1 MTDFTQTIEDIEK
14 EIRETPYHKGTE
26 HHIGKL
32 RARLAKLKDKQIEG
46 YIKAK
51 GTGGGGGGYAVKKHG
66 DATVVLIG
74 PPSAGKS
81 TLINKITNAESKVA
95 AYAFTTVSVVPGMLK
110 YNDAYIQIFDL
121 PGLIQG
127 AGLGKGR
134 GKEVL
139 SVARTSDLLVI
150 ISDVDRPEV
159 LINIQDELEKTGI
172 RINKIRPNIKF
183 VKRIEGGIEVKT
195 NIKQDI
201 SKDLV
206 RDIASEFGY
215 KNGEITLNQRITVED
230 LIDTFSSNR
239 SYINAIFVLNK
250 IDKKKPN
257 PINLPENT
265 LFISADK
272 EIGIEEF
279 KEALWNSLRLVKVYL
294 IEPDEEPNTNH
305 PIIMREGDTLM
316 DIAMTI
322 GDDFASDKKLAKIWG
337 KKAHYQGQEVPLTTT
352 VEEGLMVRFLQA

>member
-1 MTDFTQTIEDIEK
+1 MTDFTQTIEEIEK

-32 RARLAKLKDKQIEG
+32 RARLAKMKDKQVEG
-46 YIKAK
+46 FIKAK
-51 GTGGGGGGYAVKKHG
+51 GGGGGGGYAVKKHG

-81 TLINKITNAESKVA
+81 TLINQITNAESKVA
-95 AYAFTTVSVVPGMLK
+95 AYAFTTVSVVPGMLR

-121 PGLIQG
+121 PGLIEG
-127 AGLGKGR
+127 AGIGKGR

-139 SVARTSDLLVI
+139 SVARTSDLLI
-150 ISDVDRPEV
+150 IITDVDRPQV
-159 LINIQDELEKTGI
+159 LQNIQTELEKTGI
-172 RINKIRPNIKF
+172 RINRIKPNIKF
-183 VKRIEGGIEVKT
+183 KKATEGGLEVKS
-195 NIKQDI
+195 NIKQDL

-206 RDIASEFGY
+206 KDIASEFGI
-215 KNGEITLNQRITVED
+215 KNGELTLNQKVTVDD

-239 SYINAIFVLNK
+239 EYINALLVVNK
-250 IDKKKPN
+250 IDKKNISKKD
-257 PINLPENT
+257 LPPET

-272 EIGIEEF
+272 GIGLNEF
-279 KEALWNSLRLVKVYL
+279 KQALWDNLRLVKVYL

-305 PIIMREGDTLM
+305 PIIMREGQTLS
-316 DIAMTI
+316 DVALTI
-322 GDDFASDKKLAKIWG
+322 GEEFASEKKLAKIWG
-337 KKAHYQGQEVPLTTT
+337 KKAYYQGQEVPLTTT